1 MNALQPQ
8 SPYMPPVRHLRPV
21 SQPAPQ
27 KKRHPHRAIAI
38 ETTAKLAVNVV
49 FSVAA
54 ILTLIQLLPYC
65 ESQWTKLQEVKLE
78 KLRASKRVDSLD
90 LKFNRYF
97 DPSQASAIMQEQSN
111 RTGAQRQRIFFTN
124 SPEAEGVAQS
134 P

>member
-8 SPYMPPVRHLRPV
+8 SPYSPPVRHLRTAPQPV
-21 SQPAPQ
+21 QQ
-27 KKRHPHRAIAI
+27 KKRTPHRAIAI

-54 ILTLIQLLPYC
+54 VLTLIQLLPYC

-78 KLRASKRVDSLD
+78 KLRASKRVDLLD
-90 LKFNRYF
+90 LEFNRHF
-97 DPSQASAIMQEQSN
+97 DPSQARVIMQEQSN
-111 RTGAQRQRIFFTN
+111 RIGDQRQRIFFTN
-124 SPEAEGVAQS
+124 SAEAEGVAQT